1 MVSAEADKATVF
13 KDQTIACLTNAGGCT
28 CTALGMVDNT
38 SKSTEDCKGTA
49 ATMDSCNDKCCGVPT
64 GTTCHAASKAA
75 GGWNAI
81 CGTGFGPD
89 YSKLTSPPGTTA
101 AAKKTNCCRA
111 DPTATCATVTCSN
124 RRRSNAG
131 LYKAK
136 AGQAA
141 VVCESNEDC
150 ETKCCEKDAT
160 MCGAKKDDHT
170 WRSKEC
176 GGNHTPKAL
185 ETMDS
190 SCKSIAAA
198 AMIAT
203 FTDTATYKNACCDVK
218 PPRATCSA
226 TPTCPTNF
234 APKNPMPQTKCA
246 GSTCSLNECCA
257 MNANV
262 TMCSA
267 HCKAVT
273 VNQKDT
279 SMMVATKSASCVT
292 TTVTVCESTVCAA
305 TGGRRLGGHGSS
317 MMASV
322 IDKSKMIA
330 NGATATNATIKSTC
344 CIPNPKPAPAS
355 NAKAKC
361 SAYFA
366 AAAAGAQGTVGGAR
380 SQEASLPILAV
391 AALLS
396 MKLCV

>member
-1 MVSAEADKATVF
+1 MS
-13 KDQTIACLTNAGGCT
+13 
-28 CTALGMVDNT
+28 
-38 SKSTEDCKGTA
+38 
-49 ATMDSCNDKCCGVPT
+49 SCEGKCCAYPT
-64 GTTCHAASKAA
+64 VATCHVAAKTVKDM
-75 GGWNAI
+75 
-81 CGTGFGPD
+81 CGTGFTFD
-89 YSKLTSPPGTTA
+89 YSKLTSPAGTTA
-101 AAKKTNCCRA
+101 AAKKTNCCMA
-111 DPTATCATVTCSN
+111 SPTATCAAVTCSN
-124 RRRSNAG
+124 RRRSTAG

-141 VVCESNEDC
+141 VVCNSNEDC

-160 MCGAKKDDHT
+160 MCGAKKDDPS

-176 GGNHTPKAL
+176 GGNHTPKVL

-190 SCKSIAAA
+190 SCKEKLATAAF
-198 AMIAT
+198 IAT
-203 FTDTATYKNACCDVK
+203 FTDTATYKSACCD
-218 PPRATCSA
+218 PRAKCSA
-226 TPTCPTNF
+226 SPTCPTNY
-234 APKNPMPQTKCA
+234 APTKPMRQTKCA
-246 GSTCSLNECCA
+246 GSTCSLSECCA
-257 MNANV
+257 MNVNV

-279 SMMVATKSASCVT
+279 SELVTTKSASCVST
-292 TTVTVCESTVCAA
+292 SVTICESTMCAA

-344 CIPNPKPAPAS
+344 CILNPKPAPA
-355 NAKAKC
+355 KC
-361 SAYFA
+361 SAYFG
-366 AAAAGAQGTVGGAR
+366 AAAAGAIAAKATVSGAR